1 MNREAK
7 KDKAED
13 KMIADFKISA
23 SRLIEMIKII
33 YLSRKTF
40 SAYTKRSTDKYYS
53 TDIRLQ
59 GNGIRFI
66 FNKKGKIEAEVWDEI
81 HGLCRMKLVRRSYIL
96 EDKEHALI
104 TLKADLIFLFRSLCE
119 GTIWG
124 IKWELLMEHL
134 AGCRDKGA
142 LVTWKEGFELY
153 EKYMEKYG

>member
-104 TLKADLIFLFRSLCE
+104 TLKSRSYLSLSFSLRGYYLGHQMGASDGAPCRMQGQRSPGDLE
-119 GTIWG
+119 GR
-124 IKWELLMEHL
+124 L
-134 AGCRDKGA
+134 
-142 LVTWKEGFELY
+142 
-153 EKYMEKYG
+153 